1 MPNMLQFTKFCFDIL
16 FLWEYSHFKMLCFK
30 FDYTYIVIMKA
41 TKLID
46 YDLNELSFDRSN
58 IPL

>member
-1 MPNMLQFTKFCFDIL
+1 MLQFTKFCFDIL